1 MSQQNVDVVLD
12 QFAATNARDFPR
24 AMELYAEDVEL
35 VVDHEAFLQGGTFT
49 GREAVGAWFADW
61 LTTFEPGYRFEIVD
75 VRDLGDVVFLD
86 AAHSG
91 RGRNSGIE
99 VTGRT
104 GYLYTVRDGL
114 IARAELYRS
123 PDEALAAAAAA
134 RE

>member
-1 MSQQNVDVVLD
+1 
-12 QFAATNARDFPR
+12 
-24 AMELYAEDVEL
+24 MELYTDDVEL
-35 VVDHEAFLQGGTFT
+35 VVDHDAFLQGGTFT

-61 LTTFEPGYRFEIVD
+61 LTTFEPGYRFEIVE

-91 RGRNSGIE
+91 RGRTSGIE

-104 GYLYTVRDGL
+104 GYLYTVRDGR
-114 IARAELYRS
+114 IARAELYTT
-123 PDEALAAAAAA
+123 PADALAAAAA

>member
-1 MSQQNVDVVLD
+1 MSQEHVDVVLD

-61 LTTFEPGYRFEIVD
+61 LTTFEPGYRFEIVE

-86 AAHSG
+86 AVHSG
-91 RGRNSGIE
+91 RGRTSGIE

-104 GYLYTVRDGL
+104 GYLYTVRDGR
-114 IARAELYRS
+114 IARAELYTT
-123 PDEALAAAAAA
+123 PADALAAAAA

>member
-1 MSQQNVDVVLD
+1 VSQQNVDIVLD
-12 QFAATNARDFPR
+12 QFAATNAGDFRR

-35 VVDHEAFLQGGTFT
+35 VVDHDAFLQGGTFA

-61 LTTFEPGYRFEIVD
+61 LTTFEPGYRFEILE

-86 AAHSG
+86 AEHGG
-91 RGRNSGIE
+91 RGRTSGIE

-104 GYLYTVRDGL
+104 GYLYTVRDGR
-114 IARAELYRS
+114 IVRAELYTT
-123 PDEALAAAAAA
+123 PAEALAAAAA